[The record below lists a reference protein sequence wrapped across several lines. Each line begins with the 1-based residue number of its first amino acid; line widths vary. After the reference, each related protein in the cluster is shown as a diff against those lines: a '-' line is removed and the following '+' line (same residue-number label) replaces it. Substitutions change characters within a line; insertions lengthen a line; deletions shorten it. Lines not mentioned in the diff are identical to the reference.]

1 MSIDELANVLIEH
14 TAATSF
20 LAALLWGNSAALVFG
35 INAGMNVIDPW
46 TVFIF
51 SAAGNFGR
59 DTVFFYLGRTR
70 LIDRLTS
77 AKKIAPAYERLNRLR
92 EKNAHHDLKVFIAVK
107 FMYGLRLLSVTYFGS
122 LNYPFTRY
130 AAYNAVALLIINF
143 VIVAVGWAVGQ
154 GVGESFDPFASMESA
169 ITFILGTVVVYG
181 LVRIYVVKAFS
192 SKE

>member
-1 MSIDELANVLIEH
+1 M
-14 TAATSF
+14 
-20 LAALLWGNSAALVFG
+20 
-35 INAGMNVIDPW
+35 
-46 TVFIF
+46 
-51 SAAGNFGR
+51 
-59 DTVFFYLGRTR
+59 
-70 LIDRLTS
+70 
-77 AKKIAPAYERLNRLR
+77 NRLR